1 MEIILP
7 TSREYSSEPT
17 CFIWDLIGFQ
27 YSVLSAIAAQSENSI
42 LNLRSSINKTHMLTI
57 KCLSFPST
65 GDPIIIERVK
75 YL

>member
-57 KCLSFPST
+57 KMSQFSQHRGP
-65 GDPIIIERVK
+65 
-75 YL
+75 YYN